1 MHTIVLDAPVC
12 MQVGPVIIAYQVSL
26 SGRVRF
32 VQQFVRKCIWYHFS
46 ARRCFLTGFDIQ
58 QLETYLEL
66 ERERIARAEEWP
78 KRASQRA
85 IWAGVMEAPSLP
97 SRMTRELYAPPDMC
111 DGGDQVVS

>member
-1 MHTIVLDAPVC
+1 MHTIFLDAPVC

-58 QLETYLEL
+58 QVRDLLG
-66 ERERIARAEEWP
+66 ARARKDCACRGVAE
-78 KRASQRA
+78 
-85 IWAGVMEAPSLP
+85 AGESTGDLGW
-97 SRMTRELYAPPDMC
+97 C
-111 DGGDQVVS
+111 DGGTVTAVTDDERVVCAARHV